1 MSEAV
6 FYPSLSTLISLD
18 DIPLLNNLSETVLE
32 EIFYKDYTA
41 FISESG
47 DYKSHQLTLIMCST
61 AKVGKYVF
69 MFQCE

>member
-32 EIFYKDYTA
+32 EIFYKDVPFPKNRTM
-41 FISESG
+41 SN
-47 DYKSHQLTLIMCST
+47 
-61 AKVGKYVF
+61 
-69 MFQCE
+69 